1 MKGGFLP
8 DDERFMRAALA
19 LGEDGQ
25 GTTWPNPSV
34 GCLVVKAG
42 RVLAQGRTQRGG
54 RPHAERVALNAAGVA
69 ARGATAYVTL
79 EPCAHWGRTP
89 PCAKALV
96 EAGIARVV
104 VACVDPDPRVDGRG
118 IAWLEEAGIEVVT
131 GVMEQKAQAAHLG
144 LRRRVLDGR
153 PMVTLKLAQSL
164 DGRLAARTGHSQWVT
179 GAAARLEAHRLR
191 ATHDAIMVGS
201 GTALVDDPRLTCR
214 LPGVSGRNPVR
225 VVVDRRL
232 RLPAGGALARSARE
246 VPVWLYTGKDAD
258 PGHLDA
264 LGALG
269 VEAFP
274 LDDTGLITVL
284 GRLAARG
291 ITRLMVEGGSVLAG
305 AFVRQRLVD
314 RLHVAV
320 APTLIGGDGLP
331 ALAALGL
338 DRVDEAPR
346 FRLVD
351 EKRLGDDAV
360 RVYAPTG
367 MG

>member
-1 MKGGFLP
+1 MTGGVLP
-8 DDERFMRAALA
+8 DDARFMRAALA
-19 LGEDGQ
+19 LGKDGQ
-25 GTTWPNPSV
+25 GQTWPNPSV
-34 GCLVVKAG
+34 GCLIVKGG
-42 RVLAQGRTQRGG
+42 RVLAGGRTQRGG
-54 RPHAERVALNAAGVA
+54 RPHAETVALEAAGKA

-96 EAGIARVV
+96 EAGVARVV
-104 VACVDPDPRVDGRG
+104 VGCVDPDPRVDGRG
-118 IAWLEEAGIEVVT
+118 LAWLEEGGIEVVT
-131 GVMEQKAQAAHLG
+131 GVLEERAQAAHLG

-201 GTALVDDPRLTCR
+201 GTALHDDPRLTCR
-214 LPGVSGRNPVR
+214 LPGVLGRDPVR

-232 RLPAGGALARSARE
+232 RLPVTSALARTARE
-246 VPVWLYTGKDAD
+246 VPVWVYTGGDAD
-258 PGHLDA
+258 PGHLEA
-264 LGALG
+264 LRALG

-274 LDDTGLITVL
+274 LDDTGLVTVL

-291 ITRLMVEGGSVLAG
+291 VTRLLVEGGSVLAG
-305 AFVRQRLVD
+305 AFVRQGLVD

-338 DRVDEAPR
+338 DRVSDAPR

-351 EKRLGDDAV
+351 EKGLGGDAV
-360 RVYAPTG
+360 RVYEPIG
-367 MG
+367 RG